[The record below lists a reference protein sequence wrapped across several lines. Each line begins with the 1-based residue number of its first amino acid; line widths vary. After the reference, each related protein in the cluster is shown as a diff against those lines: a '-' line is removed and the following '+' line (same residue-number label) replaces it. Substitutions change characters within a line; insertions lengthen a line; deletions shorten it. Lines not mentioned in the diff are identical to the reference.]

1 MKKLLIAGIMLLS
14 ACTSLT
20 MQEKQT
26 LRSLKTYGITVDTP
40 VGNWDRPASP
50 AGAALLNILPGIGNF
65 YLAAGNGGQSDHYL
79 YGSLNLLFW
88 PLSVV
93 WGIPEGAVDANRI
106 NEREL
111 IYYYTFDES
120 GRLALEDKGLQINNR
135 GLVEKK

>member
-20 MQEKQT
+20 MQERQT
-26 LRSLKTYGITVDTP
+26 LRSLKTQGITVDTP
-40 VGNWDRPASP
+40 VGNWERPASP
-50 AGAALLNILPGIGNF
+50 AGAALLNVLPGFGNF
-65 YLAAGNGGQSDHYL
+65 YLAAGNGGQSEHYL

-88 PLSVV
+88 PLSVL

-120 GRLALEDKGLQINNR
+120 GRLALKDKGLQLNER